1 MVEFLVEHG
10 ADVNRGDKEGWTP
23 LHATT
28 SCGFV
33 SIAKLVLSI
42 CSYPL
47 SNVINMGCFF
57 YLYRLY
63 EYTFFK
69 CLEFSATKHVKYFH
83 CSFSI
88 LKWQIYYLQAISHSY
103 F

>member
-42 CSYPL
+42 CSYSL
-47 SNVINMGCFF
+47 SNIIKYIGGVFLFIP
-57 YLYRLY
+57 
-63 EYTFFK
+63 TF
-69 CLEFSATKHVKYFH
+69 
-83 CSFSI
+83 
-88 LKWQIYYLQAISHSY
+88 
-103 F
+103 

>member
-33 SIAKLVLSI
+33 SIAKLV
-42 CSYPL
+42 
-47 SNVINMGCFF
+47 
-57 YLYRLY
+57 
-63 EYTFFK
+63 
-69 CLEFSATKHVKYFH
+69 FSQNK
-83 CSFSI
+83 
-88 LKWQIYYLQAISHSY
+88 
-103 F
+103 